1 MASIHTSNFGII
13 QSHLDG
19 APLKV
24 KLVIHN
30 QCPGIEL
37 VSPVYGGDSI
47 TCYISP
53 DQRVDAGSKMQV
65 GFSIHPAREESIG
78 IFMYKLQK
86 KKTDQ
91 SNEDIMS
98 SEVETI
104 CTQLVF
110 VWKVYK
116 LGKFR
121 IFSDLIEHDKRRVW
135 DRDNMMKLAESYRL
149 YDIKRNPVEHTWLTH
164 DNAELMT
171 SLNVTRKKTYYK
183 LEMTVSKGSIND
195 GTWKPRYIGLN
206 G

>member
-78 IFMYKLQK
+78 IFMHKLQK

-98 SEVETI
+98 SGNNMYSTCFCLEGLQI
-104 CTQLVF
+104 R
-110 VWKVYK
+110 KISY
-116 LGKFR
+116 
-121 IFSDLIEHDKRRVW
+121 IF
-135 DRDNMMKLAESYRL
+135 
-149 YDIKRNPVEHTWLTH
+149 
-164 DNAELMT
+164 
-171 SLNVTRKKTYYK
+171 
-183 LEMTVSKGSIND
+183 GSNR
-195 GTWKPRYIGLN
+195 T
-206 G
+206 